1 MAGLRERMFAG
12 AWRKPNERR
21 WSAAVAFRG
30 MRTARPKR
38 EELPHDAPLRRTIE
52 ADVIPRLVL
61 AHSVAPRRQDVLP
74 AHRGTPDSDRIAR
87 FAELILTPDQDAV
100 QAYIEALRAHGA
112 RLETIYLDLVVPT
125 ASYLRYL
132 WNADLYDFAE
142 ITLALWRLQQVVRGF
157 GAAFRSEGNRRE
169 TGLRALLVP
178 GPNAKHE
185 LPYLMFGLVMV
196 GEFLRRDGWDT
207 WIEPD
212 PSSRDFAEIIRSQWF
227 DVVEFLV
234 SSNNRLDLLV
244 SNIRLVR
251 RQSPNPAV
259 GVILSGQVFIEN
271 PELALLVGGDITAT
285 DACQGAAQAQKLVSL
300 LSAQT

>member
-12 AWRKPNERR
+12 ASRKLNERR
-21 WSAAVAFRG
+21 WSAAVAFGG

-38 EELPHDAPLRRTIE
+38 EELPQDAPLRRTIE

-61 AHSVAPRRQDVLP
+61 AHPLAPLRQDVL
-74 AHRGTPDSDRIAR
+74 RVQRNSSDSDRIAR
-87 FAELILTPDQDAV
+87 FAELILTPDQDA
-100 QAYIEALRAHGA
+100 ASAHIEALRADGV

-132 WNADLYDFAE
+132 WDADLYDFAE
-142 ITLALWRLQQVVRGF
+142 ITLALWRLQQLVRSF
-157 GAAFRSEGNRRE
+157 GTAFRNEGNRRE

-178 GPNAKHE
+178 GSNAKHE
-185 LPYLMFGLVMV
+185 LPYMMFGLVMV

-234 SSNNRLDLLV
+234 SGNNRPDLLA

-259 GVILSGQVFIEN
+259 GVILSGQVFVEN
-271 PELALLVGGDITAT
+271 PELVLLVGGDISAI
-285 DACQGAAQAQKLVSL
+285 DACQGATQAQKLVSV
-300 LSAQT
+300 LSAHT

>member
-12 AWRKPNERR
+12 ASRKPNERR
-21 WSAAVAFRG
+21 WSGVVACRG

-52 ADVIPRLVL
+52 ADVIPRLLL

-74 AHRGTPDSDRIAR
+74 AHRGAPDSDRIAR
-87 FAELILTPDQDAV
+87 FAELMLTPDQDAA

-178 GPNAKHE
+178 GP
-185 LPYLMFGLVMV
+185 
-196 GEFLRRDGWDT
+196 T
-207 WIEPD
+207 
-212 PSSRDFAEIIRSQWF
+212 PSTNFPI
-227 DVVEFLV
+227 
-234 SSNNRLDLLV
+234 
-244 SNIRLVR
+244 
-251 RQSPNPAV
+251 
-259 GVILSGQVFIEN
+259 
-271 PELALLVGGDITAT
+271 
-285 DACQGAAQAQKLVSL
+285 
-300 LSAQT
+300 

>member
-1 MAGLRERMFAG
+1 MAGLRERMFAR
-12 AWRKPNERR
+12 ASRKPNERR
-21 WSAAVAFRG
+21 LPDAVAFRG
-30 MRTARPKR
+30 LRTARPKR

-61 AHSVAPRRQDVLP
+61 AHPVARLRQEALP
-74 AHRGTPDSDRIAR
+74 AHGGAPACDRIAR
-87 FAELILTPDQDAV
+87 FAQLILAPDPDAV
-100 QAYIEALRAHGA
+100 RAHIEALRANGV
-112 RLETIYLDLVVPT
+112 RLESIYLDLVVPT

-157 GAAFRSEGNRRE
+157 GVAFRGEGDRRE

-178 GPNAKHE
+178 GPNARHE

-196 GEFLRRDGWDT
+196 GEFLRRDGWDA

-234 SSNNRLDLLV
+234 SGNNRLDLLAA
-244 SNIRLVR
+244 NIRLVR

-259 GVILSGQVFIEN
+259 GVILSGQVFVEN
-271 PELALLVGGDITAT
+271 PELVLLVGGDITAV
-285 DACQGAAQAQKLVSL
+285 DARQGAAQAQKLVSL